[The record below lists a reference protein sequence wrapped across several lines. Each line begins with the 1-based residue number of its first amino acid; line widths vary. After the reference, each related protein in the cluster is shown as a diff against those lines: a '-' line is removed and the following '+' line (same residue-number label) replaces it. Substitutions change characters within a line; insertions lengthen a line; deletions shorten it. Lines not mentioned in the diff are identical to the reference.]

1 MGTKNVLLQA
11 NHGPIVAA
19 VDVATAWWY
28 LYYLERAA
36 KLTLAAMS
44 TGKPLRTISDK
55 VSCHL
60 YQDSDLASHLTS
72 PWGALAVGFC
82 PNHAWHSQE
91 NPRFF
96 PKLEKIKFI
105 LPGF

>member
-1 MGTKNVLLQA
+1 MGKKNVLLQA

-44 TGKPLRTISDK
+44 TGRPLRTISDK
-55 VSCHL
+55 VGGLL
-60 YQDSDLASHLTS
+60 YESFEICCISEYAR
-72 PWGALAVGFC
+72 GGGGF
-82 PNHAWHSQE
+82 PLGSRSQSLWLL
-91 NPRFF
+91 RA
-96 PKLEKIKFI
+96 
-105 LPGF
+105 